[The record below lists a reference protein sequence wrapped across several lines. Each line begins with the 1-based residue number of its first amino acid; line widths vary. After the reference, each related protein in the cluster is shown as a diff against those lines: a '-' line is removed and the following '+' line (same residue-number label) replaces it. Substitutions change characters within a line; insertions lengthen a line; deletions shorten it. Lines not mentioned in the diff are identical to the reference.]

1 MEANAECV
9 KSLTSPRATATLP
22 ALVSGHLC
30 GPKGAIRGGRER
42 LQIEVT
48 VRHKSIAADMRTRA
62 DEKARRL
69 LKYYDKIQSI
79 SVVLNKDGGGFSC
92 EMIADLEHSSDLV
105 AQTTG
110 HNMPAVIDQAEER
123 LERQLLEHKNRTRH
137 RKGRGP
143 NPHQPTRT

>member
-1 MEANAECV
+1 VHV
-9 KSLTSPRATATLP
+9 KSLTSPRATAILP
-22 ALVSGHLC
+22 ALVNGYRRGLN
-30 GPKGAIRGGRER
+30 GAMRGGRER

-48 VRHKSIAADMRTRA
+48 VRHGSIAADMRDRA

-79 SVVLNKDGGGFSC
+79 HVVLNRGGDGFSC
-92 EMIADLEHSSDLV
+92 EMIADLEHSGDLV
-105 AQTTG
+105 AQAAG
-110 HNMPAVIDQAEER
+110 HNMHAVIDQAAER

-143 NPHQPTRT
+143 NPHQPTRA